1 MFPENKNRPGTV
13 SKLKH
18 NQPIEF
24 MKIIAMKKISLIIL
38 CFCLIILFP
47 LLASANDVTLVPSL
61 RISGEY
67 DDNVFFNST
76 DEVDD
81 YLTIISPGLTFDY
94 ATELLNLQSLIV
106 VDFLRYFDETEL
118 DTENQRY
125 DLNGRYQLASKWNIA
140 GNFSYIK
147 DTTLESELEETGIVH
162 LREDRKRYNAGG
174 GLSYQMTELT
184 DLNFNYTHTVTRYDS
199 EDNVDYDYDN
209 FSLLCNR
216 KLKNQLD
223 VLTVRTNYSIFDS
236 DEEKTNNYELLLGW
250 FHKFSETLDLNAS
263 AGPRYTRQNFNDD
276 REDED
281 SWGTTVDISL
291 NKRGETRSATI
302 GYSRRIWNNADGD
315 LVETDRIYARA
326 KQRIIGRLGVGF
338 VAGLY
343 FTSQEDDSDNDDT
356 RYYILNPSLYYM
368 LTENHSIELAY
379 SYQNEL
385 EESRPKDLESE
396 RNRIWIAFHFNFPRN
411 W

>member
-1 MFPENKNRPGTV
+1 MSPENRNRPGTV

-18 NQPIEF
+18 NQPREF

-291 NKRGETRSATI
+291 NKRGETSSATI

>member
-18 NQPIEF
+18 NQPREF

-315 LVETDRIYARA
+315 LVETDRIYTRA
-326 KQRIIGRLGVGF
+326 NQRIIGRLGVGF

>member
-1 MFPENKNRPGTV
+1 
-13 SKLKH
+13 
-18 NQPIEF
+18 

-184 DLNFNYTHTVTRYDS
+184 DLNFNYTHTATRYDS

-236 DEEKTNNYELLLGW
+236 DEEKTNNYELLFGW

-291 NKRGETRSATI
+291 NKRGETSSATI

>member
-18 NQPIEF
+18 NQPREF

-184 DLNFNYTHTVTRYDS
+184 DLNFNYTHTATRYDS

-291 NKRGETRSATI
+291 NKRGETSSATI

>member
-18 NQPIEF
+18 NQPREF

-184 DLNFNYTHTVTRYDS
+184 DLNFNYTHTATRYDS

-236 DEEKTNNYELLLGW
+236 DEEKTNNYELLFGW

-291 NKRGETRSATI
+291 NKRGETSSATI

>member
-1 MFPENKNRPGTV
+1 
-13 SKLKH
+13 
-18 NQPIEF
+18 

>member
-1 MFPENKNRPGTV
+1 MFPENRNRPGTV

-18 NQPIEF
+18 NQPREF

-236 DEEKTNNYELLLGW
+236 DEEKTNNYELLFGW

>member
-1 MFPENKNRPGTV
+1 
-13 SKLKH
+13 
-18 NQPIEF
+18 

-236 DEEKTNNYELLLGW
+236 DEEKTNNYELLFGW

-291 NKRGETRSATI
+291 NKRGETSSATI

>member
-1 MFPENKNRPGTV
+1 MSPENRNRPGTV

-18 NQPIEF
+18 NQPREF

>member
-184 DLNFNYTHTVTRYDS
+184 DLNFNYTHTATRYDS

-236 DEEKTNNYELLLGW
+236 DEEKTNNYELLFGW

-291 NKRGETRSATI
+291 NKRGETSSATI

>member
-315 LVETDRIYARA
+315 LVETDRIYTRA
-326 KQRIIGRLGVGF
+326 NQRIIGRLGVGF